1 MAWTAEQKRAVR
13 HALRT
18 ARGPGAAAKRA
29 KLPFG
34 RKHTPS
40 PSLICALQENHE
52 RPQWAERPQSSGVSG
67 WTRSV
72 ARARDSMRALLLTW
86 VLSRLPDT
94 IMKVQGPKAQ
104 LGHNTTLL
112 FSRGLLIPSLCRLLG
127 LRPASVNSHMLPK
140 NFELRTL
147 SKHTDVV
154 KSIST
159 WITRLWSY
167 RMFLGH
173 TTALFS

>member
-1 MAWTAEQKRAVR
+1 MSDPSGRSGPSVR
-13 HALRT
+13 S
-18 ARGPGAAAKRA
+18 GPSG
-29 KLPFG
+29 
-34 RKHTPS
+34 PS
-40 PSLICALQENHE
+40 G
-52 RPQWAERPQSSGVSG
+52 SSGVSG

-72 ARARDSMRALLLTW
+72 ARTRDSMRALLLTW

-94 IMKVQGPKAQ
+94 ITKAQ

>member
-1 MAWTAEQKRAVR
+1 MSDPSGRSGPSVR
-13 HALRT
+13 S
-18 ARGPGAAAKRA
+18 GPSG
-29 KLPFG
+29 
-34 RKHTPS
+34 PS
-40 PSLICALQENHE
+40 G
-52 RPQWAERPQSSGVSG
+52 SSGVSG

-72 ARARDSMRALLLTW
+72 ARTRDSMRALLLTW

-159 WITRLWSY
+159 SISHAKVKACFHCCLRDTRKQQPVPYPPMCWLEPWTQKPLP
-167 RMFLGH
+167 RLQWP
-173 TTALFS
+173 